1 MKFANKIPTKSSIT
15 PLKRE
20 ERDTKKVSNHN
31 NTSSLMQIP
40 LYNTM
45 ELART
50 RGTIPMA
57 NQEGKDR
64 TVVEDREYGH
74 QHDTAIRRIEEIGK
88 CPALKEDKEERI
100 HQQRHKPVTSHKKL
114 NFAY

>member
-15 PLKRE
+15 PLTRE
-20 ERDTKKVSNHN
+20 ERDTKKVSNHS

-40 LYNTM
+40 LYSII
-45 ELART
+45 ELDRT
-50 RGTIPMA
+50 RGTIPIA
-57 NQEGKDR
+57 YQEGNDR

-74 QHDTAIRRIEEIGK
+74 EHDTTIRGLEEIGK
-88 CPALKEDKEERI
+88 CPALEEDKEERI

-114 NFAY
+114 DFAY